1 VNHDPVYD
9 LGMRLHISSNKRM
22 NLMSFINFRNDSRSP
37 PSGISVFRDG
47 QALHSD
53 KALVALSF
61 DVPDGAPVLTFN
73 QTK

>member
-1 VNHDPVYD
+1 MNRVR
-9 LGMRLHISSNKRM
+9 RLPEFLS
-22 NLMSFINFRNDSRSP
+22 
-37 PSGISVFRDG
+37 FRDG
-47 QALHSD
+47 PALHSD